1 MMRSPGWCARVF
13 GFGVQRSK
21 RFLDELRRCVVQPE
35 QQVCWWQKVIWSI
48 FPQSFTGGITLAPV
62 LASAS
67 GVLETDGF
75 CVCDAAQ
82 SFLGLGKGT
91 QVLYSTSNKRS
102 TLCDPDNTFHANAF
116 SGRFSFLKEHTCWPK
131 KNTTFHSRTLV
142 FARPPIPAPF
152 TCCPM
157 PPRSGL
163 MNLFATFSK

>member
-13 GFGVQRSK
+13 VFGVQRSYC
-21 RFLDELRRCVVQPE
+21 FLDQLRRCVVQPE
-35 QQVCWWQKVIWSI
+35 QQVCLWLQVIWSI
-48 FPQSFTGGITLAPV
+48 FSQSFTAGKTLAPF

-102 TLCDPDNTFHANAF
+102 TLCGPEHL
-116 SGRFSFLKEHTCWPK
+116 SCERLQRSFLALEGTRVLAQEKTPPFILEPSCLPDLQYQH
-131 KNTTFHSRTLV
+131 HS
-142 FARPPIPAPF
+142 PAAQ
-152 TCCPM
+152 CL
-157 PPRSGL
+157 RGR
-163 MNLFATFSK
+163 A